1 MKTKILRFPNQT
13 TLIWQVMMDMIDVKM
28 ADLDMIIR
36 LAINMVEMDMIMLI
50 VDMVIWTWSSDW

>member
-13 TLIWQVMMDMIDVKM
+13 TLIWQVMMDMIEIKM

-50 VDMVIWTWSSDW
+50 VDMVIWAWSSDW

>member
-1 MKTKILRFPNQT
+1 MKTKILCFPNQT
-13 TLIWQVMMDMIDVKM
+13 TLIWQVMMDMIEVKM

>member
-13 TLIWQVMMDMIDVKM
+13 TLIWQVMMDMIEVKM